1 MRRPTSFQPA
11 VLLCVMFGLS
21 AVVSPLHAA
30 AETVTDEHRDI
41 KDCPAEPGCPAL
53 ILLDERELNNE
64 SGRTKYTS
72 RRVIKFFT
80 KEGIDDYGQIDT
92 YAVIGGNEV
101 RNMKGRTILPDGSE
115 VKLGLDDIHLKWL
128 KRGKRRIRVKSAT
141 FPGIVPG
148 AIVEYSYDVVTKQN
162 SYMTE
167 TQWDIQQ
174 NLPILTSRFILKQ
187 GKYGMGWSQGGTEPV
202 KVEHA
207 APFKNV
213 NNFVAKNVPSLPD
226 EPFGPPI
233 GTLQA
238 RIQFGLPEVAKV
250 WIGSLAGRYAG
261 FMATY
266 LEGEGIDA
274 KAKELVG
281 AETSPT
287 IKLRKIYDFLQ
298 EKIGAPAADEEEDE
312 KPTENAGQDLARGH
326 GNEFERTM
334 LFMALAKAAGIE
346 TGLLLIASRDNGKLE
361 QDFMDESQ
369 FDAYAVA
376 AKTGQGW
383 TFYDP
388 AIRHLT
394 FGMISPEKEGGAEN
408 AIMVQPNKE
417 AGRIKTAVVQNLQYT
432 LYEPGP
438 YGVVG
443 IPFSAATK
451 NTLKRDTRV
460 TIDAEGTGLVEV
472 SRQGAGHVDLEHRR
486 AYGPL
491 TEEERREALAERVR
505 EEIPSAE
512 LVSSEFLD
520 IDAFGKEARVN
531 YTMSVPKLATIVGN
545 RMIISPAVLQSS
557 AANPFTA
564 ETRRTPVEFD
574 YAYRHQD
581 KVVIMVPEGYEAGEL
596 PGPVTVRDEPFV
608 LTVTYAQAAD
618 QIVMTR
624 RLDVN
629 AAVWPVEEYAR
640 LKAFSEKVHEAN
652 RVAITLTRKTA
663 E

>member
-1 MRRPTSFQPA
+1 MMRSAGFLPTG
-11 VLLCVMFGLS
+11 LLCAMLAAFAS
-21 AVVSPLHAA
+21 SPPIQAA
-30 AETVTDEHRDI
+30 AETVTVEHRDI
-41 KDCPAEPGCPAL
+41 KACPSEPGCSAL

-72 RRVIKFFT
+72 RRLIKFFT
-80 KEGIDDYGQIDT
+80 QEGIERYGQIET
-92 YAVIGGNEV
+92 RAVIGGNDV

-115 VKLGLDDIHLKWL
+115 VRLTLDDIHLKWL
-128 KRGKRRIRVKSAT
+128 KVGKRRIKVKSAT

-148 AIVEYSYDVVTKQN
+148 AIVEYSYDFLTEPN
-162 SYMTE
+162 SYLTD

-174 NLPILTSRFILKQ
+174 HLPILESRFILKQ
-187 GKYGMGWSQGGTEPV
+187 GKYDMGWSQGGSEPV

-207 APFKNV
+207 SPFKNV
-213 NNFVAKNVPSLPD
+213 NNFVARNVPSIPD
-226 EPFGPPI
+226 EPFGPAD

-250 WIGSLAGRYAG
+250 WVGSLAGRYAG
-261 FMATY
+261 FLSTY
-266 LEGEGIDA
+266 LEGEGIEA

-287 IKLRKIYDFLQ
+287 IKLRRIYDFLQ
-298 EKIGAPAADEEEDE
+298 EKIGAPAADDEEEE
-312 KPTENAGQDLARGH
+312 KPTKNAGEDLARGH

-346 TGLLLIASRDNGKLE
+346 TGLLLIASRGNGKLRL
-361 QDFMDESQ
+361 DFNDDSQ

-394 FGMISPEKEGGAEN
+394 FGMISPEKEGAPEN
-408 AIMVQPNKE
+408 AIMVQPNKD
-417 AGRIKTAVVQNLQYT
+417 AGKLKSAVVQNLRYS
-432 LYEPGP
+432 YYVPGP
-438 YGVVG
+438 YAVVG
-443 IPFSAATK
+443 IPFSAAAK
-451 NTLKRDTRV
+451 NVLKRETRV
-460 TIDAEGTGLVEV
+460 TIGDDGTGTVEV
-472 SRQGAGHVDLEHRR
+472 VRQGSGHVDLEHRR
-486 AYGPL
+486 AYELL

-505 EEIPSAE
+505 EEMPSAE
-512 LVSSEFLD
+512 LVSSEFADL
-520 IDAFGKEARVN
+520 DAFGKEARVK

-545 RMIISPAVLQSS
+545 RMIINPAVLQWST
-557 AANPFTA
+557 ANPFTA
-564 ETRRTPVEFD
+564 ETRRTAVEFP
-574 YAYRHQD
+574 YAYRNQD
-581 KVVIMVPEGYEAGEL
+581 KVVIVVPEGYEAGEL
-596 PGPVTVRDEPFV
+596 PGPVAVRDEPFV
-608 LTVTYAQAAD
+608 LTVSYAQAAD

-629 AAVWPVEEYAR
+629 ATVWPVEEYAR
-640 LKAFSEKVHEAN
+640 LKAFSEKVHENN
-652 RVAITLTRKTA
+652 RLAITLTKKAA